1 MANEKISFFDS
12 EKDILIEA
20 YVSPGEAQ
28 RAVTD
33 IAFAAELYERV
44 ITQNSES
51 SSFNNVNENNVNTE
65 TLDIEKSNNTGDLT
79 FESQEDNGGNF
90 CQKGMVQPVAV
101 ASSTGLLS
109 KQDERNNSI
118 SDSDS
123 GCSLR
128 SRKPTITSL
137 LAKRLKQKE
146 EHEQNKSKRHKE
158 RIDMDK
164 KLLAVLEKLA
174 DK

>member
-1 MANEKISFFDS
+1 MEEI
-12 EKDILIEA
+12 
-20 YVSPGEAQ
+20 
-28 RAVTD
+28 
-33 IAFAAELYERV
+33 FAKKAWC
-44 ITQNSES
+44 S
-51 SSFNNVNENNVNTE
+51 
-65 TLDIEKSNNTGDLT
+65 
-79 FESQEDNGGNF
+79 
-90 CQKGMVQPVAV
+90 PVAV

-118 SDSDS
+118 GDSDS
-123 GCSLR
+123 RCSLR

-146 EHEQNKSKRHKE
+146 EHEQNKIKRHKE